1 MGPFGP
7 GVATLPEPR
16 GWNERCR
23 LPDRVAQ
30 RTVHRA
36 IDPPLAASGGLQ
48 RLEVGYDMP
57 VRSTEVVIWG
67 SSGAGFVTVWS
78 EIDAVGLFRRPGR
91 ILCVRVR

>member
-30 RTVHRA
+30 RTVHRP
-36 IDPPLAASGGLQ
+36 IDPPLAGRGGLQ
-48 RLEVGYDMP
+48 RLEVGYDAP
-57 VRSTEVVIWG
+57 VRSTEVLIWG
-67 SSGAGFVTVWS
+67 SSGAGFLTGWN
-78 EIDAVGLFRRPGR
+78 EIDAVGLFGVPAETLGVW
-91 ILCVRVR
+91 VR